1 MDGPVKTVI
10 ISGLEL
16 KAKDLTITDNN
27 IWSRNTGRVA
37 SGDMEGDIKAKKI
50 KLNLTLAPLDDEEA
64 AAFSN
69 HFPKSEVWENRN
81 AQILC
86 WNANISGVFIRRY
99 TAQICWRCRKFY
111 RKMRCQNEDVK

>member
-16 KAKDLTITDNN
+16 KAKDLTITDNI

-64 AAFSN
+64 AAFAAANRTTIFSD

-111 RKMRCQNEDVK
+111 